1 LAAGI
6 GAKEVVM
13 NRNAAEATQT
23 GDPYEILGMP
33 RTATAGEI
41 KKRFRHLAKEL
52 HPDANKDDPEAAD
65 RFVELNAARAIL
77 ENEDKRRAFDRGEID
92 ARGNPSRRRRG
103 ISYRRS
109 DRPRSGINHIAI
121 RVAIAALILAAT
133 PTLIIGHLAKQGA
146 FNTEA
151 NSTSSGLGADG
162 RQANAE
168 PHLIFQHSVPRAPDG
183 AFPLGVQVS
192 GGSAGMT
199 LEIGGAPEGMTISP
213 GRAVGT
219 GRWRIAA
226 TDIGSA
232 VIHPSQGFDGPADLD
247 IELRRSDDTVA
258 DHRSLHVRWAP
269 SPAVADRAEP
279 PASASAVSNQRA
291 RKKTVHAGS
300 ELSVARVDREQL
312 DFLVKRG
319 VGLITEGDIVAA
331 RILLQRAAELRDARA
346 AFALGATYDPIML
359 TMLQAHGVTAD
370 ARVALDWYK
379 KASEF
384 GSHEASQRLNVLAAL
399 R

>member
-1 LAAGI
+1 
-6 GAKEVVM
+6 M
-13 NRNAAEATQT
+13 MRNAAEATQMR
-23 GDPYEILGMP
+23 DPYEILGMP
-33 RTATAGEI
+33 RTATAEEI

-52 HPDANKDDPEAAD
+52 HPDANKDDPEAGD
-65 RFVELNAARAIL
+65 RFVELSAARSIL

-109 DRPRSGINHIAI
+109 RRPRSGIHRIAI

-133 PTLIIGHLAKQGA
+133 PTFIIGRLAMQGA
-146 FNTEA
+146 FDTNINNA
-151 NSTSSGLGADG
+151 FAAFGVNNA
-162 RQANAE
+162 QAE
-168 PHLIFQHSVPRAPDG
+168 PHLIFQNNVSRAADG
-183 AFPLGVQVS
+183 SFPLGMQIS
-192 GGSAGMT
+192 GRSAEMN
-199 LEIGGAPEGMTISP
+199 LEIGGVPEGMTISP
-213 GRAVGT
+213 GRALST

-226 TDIGSA
+226 TDVGSA
-232 VIHPSQGFDGPADLD
+232 IIHPLPGFDGPADLD
-247 IELRRSDDTVA
+247 IELRRSDETVA
-258 DHRSLHVRWAP
+258 DHRSLHVRFAP
-269 SPAVADRAEP
+269 GPAVADRGEP
-279 PASASAVSNQRA
+279 VAGGSAASNQKGRKKIAQSASR
-291 RKKTVHAGS
+291 
-300 ELSVARVDREQL
+300 DQL

-319 VGLITEGDIVAA
+319 VGLITEGDIAAA
-331 RILLQRAAELRDARA
+331 RILLQRAAEARDARA

-399 R
+399 H

>member
-6 GAKEVVM
+6 GAKEVTM
-13 NRNAAEATQT
+13 NRNAAEFTQMR
-23 GDPYEILGMP
+23 DPYEILGM
-33 RTATAGEI
+33 RRSATAEDV

-52 HPDANKDDPEAAD
+52 HPDANKGDPEAAN

-109 DRPRSGINHIAI
+109 RRPRSGIHRIAI
-121 RVAIAALILAAT
+121 RVAIAALILATT
-133 PTLIIGHLAKQGA
+133 PTLIIGHLAMQGA
-146 FNTEA
+146 FSNSV
-151 NSTSSGLGADG
+151 NSTLSRLGLVAASV
-162 RQANAE
+162 Q
-168 PHLIFQHSVPRAPDG
+168 PHLIFQHTVSRTPDG
-183 AFPLGVQVS
+183 AFPLGVQIS
-192 GGSAGMT
+192 EGSADMT
-199 LEIGGAPEGMTISP
+199 LEIGGLPEGMSISP
-213 GRAVGT
+213 GRALST

-226 TDIGSA
+226 TDIDNA
-232 VIHPSQGFDGPADLD
+232 LLHPPQGFDGPADLD

-258 DHRSLHVRWAP
+258 DHRSLHVRWAVP
-269 SPAVADRAEP
+269 TPAVADRGEP
-279 PASASAVSNQRA
+279 VAAAQDVSNHMPRPKTELA
-291 RKKTVHAGS
+291 RSTPS
-300 ELSVARVDREQL
+300 QIDRGKL

-319 VGLITEGDIVAA
+319 VGLITEGDIAAA
-331 RILLQRAAELRDARA
+331 RILLQRAAEFRDARA

-384 GSHEASQRLNVLAAL
+384 GSREASQRLNVLAAL
-399 R
+399 H

>member
-1 LAAGI
+1 
-6 GAKEVVM
+6 M

-33 RTATAGEI
+33 RTATAEEI

-52 HPDANKDDPEAAD
+52 HPDANKDDPGAAD

-109 DRPRSGINHIAI
+109 DRRSSISHIAI
-121 RVAIAALILAAT
+121 RVAVAALILAAT
-133 PTLIIGHLAKQGA
+133 PTLIIGHLAMQGA
-146 FNTEA
+146 FNTNA
-151 NSTSSGLGADG
+151 TSIFSALGVDET
-162 RQANAE
+162 QTNAE
-168 PHLIFQHSVPRAPDG
+168 PHLIFQHSVLRAPDG

-199 LEIGGAPEGMTISP
+199 LEIGGVPEGMTISP
-213 GRAVGT
+213 GRTVGT
-219 GRWRIAA
+219 GRWRIAV

-247 IELRRSDDTVA
+247 IELRRGDDTVA

-269 SPAVADRAEP
+269 SPAVADRAESP
-279 PASASAVSNQRA
+279 GSAPAVSNQRA
-291 RKKTVHAGS
+291 RKKTAHAGTDQ
-300 ELSVARVDREQL
+300 SVARIDREQL

-370 ARVALDWYK
+370 ARAALDWYK